1 VCTEVAE
8 GYEFTY
14 TPMSPGVYMLMIKYS
29 NVTIA
34 GAPFKA
40 VVTGAGKKGDINE
53 VSSIFVETTE
63 KKPGVVS
70 TKRFHGDAKRVVANG
85 NGLKKGFSGRAAT
98 FTIDFKDAGQALL
111 TMGMIS
117 CLGNLVQDLSFKKT
131 RAKTYTVTY
140 IAADKGDHTLTIR
153 WGADEIPGSPFT
165 IPVT

>member
-1 VCTEVAE
+1 
-8 GYEFTY
+8 
-14 TPMSPGVYMLMIKYS
+14 
-29 NVTIA
+29 
-34 GAPFKA
+34 
-40 VVTGAGKKGDINE
+40 
-53 VSSIFVETTE
+53 
-63 KKPGVVS
+63 VS

-117 CLGNLVQDLSFKKT
+117 SLGNLVQDLSFKKT
-131 RAKTYTVTY
+131 RGKTYTVNY